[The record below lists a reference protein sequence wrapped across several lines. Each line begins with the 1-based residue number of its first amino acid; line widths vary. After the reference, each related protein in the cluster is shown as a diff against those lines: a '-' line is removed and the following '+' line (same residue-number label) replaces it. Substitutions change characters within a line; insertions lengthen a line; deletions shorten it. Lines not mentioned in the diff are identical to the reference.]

1 MVVKKK
7 LVIVEVVL
15 KNSDLRK
22 EIRPSISFSI
32 KQSLTKH
39 FKVYNNRPCSFE
51 TISKLMWHLLL
62 KSMERISIWT
72 GEQFSTSSLEVCN

>member
-1 MVVKKK
+1 M
-7 LVIVEVVL
+7 
-15 KNSDLRK
+15 
-22 EIRPSISFSI
+22 

-39 FKVYNNRPCSFE
+39 FQVYNNRPSSFE
-51 TISKLMWHLLL
+51 TISKIMWHLLL